1 MSTAIDIRKKF
12 FSQIRRANIR
22 DDFDQIS
29 KFIIKQHASMW
40 LVGGQIRDY
49 YLQASKPTTDIDLVT
64 NCDVQRLF
72 IYLKTNY
79 SSEYI
84 KFFKKYHTISLTL
97 DEVKI
102 DIAQLRSEEYS
113 RNSLSPKIAFINNIV
128 DDLHRRDFTMNSIAI
143 NLLNTNI
150 NDIYDP
156 FNGIKAIKE
165 KRLRV
170 IHGQSYINDP
180 TRIFRAARYMS
191 RLKLTISQ
199 NEEKMIKEAVDYI
212 SALSQYSIAKEIQ
225 QIQEDTNPKT
235 AIQLLNSWGYY
246 LNG

>member
-84 KFFKKYHTISLTL
+84 KFFKKYHTISLTI

-113 RNSLSPKIAFINNIV
+113 RNSLSPKIAFINNID

>member
-150 NDIYDP
+150 NDIDDP
-156 FNGIKAIKE
+156 FNGIIAIKYNW
-165 KRLRV
+165 LRV
-170 IHGQSYINDP
+170 IHGRFYINDP
-180 TRIFRAARYMS
+180 SRISRAARYMS
-191 RLKLTISQ
+191 R
-199 NEEKMIKEAVDYI
+199 IK
-212 SALSQYSIAKEIQ
+212 
-225 QIQEDTNPKT
+225 
-235 AIQLLNSWGYY
+235 
-246 LNG
+246 

>member
-12 FSQIRRANIR
+12 FSQIRRANIK
-22 DDFDQIS
+22 DDFEQIS
-29 KFIIKQHASMW
+29 KFIIKNDTSMW
-40 LVGGQIRDY
+40 LVGGQVRDY

-64 NCDVQRLF
+64 DCDVQRLF
-72 IYLKTNY
+72 TYLKTKY

-84 KFFKKYHTISLTL
+84 KFFKKYHTISLTI
-97 DEVKI
+97 DEVNI
-102 DIAQLRSEEYS
+102 DIAQLRSEEFS
-113 RNSLSPKIAFINNIV
+113 RNSLSPNITFINNII

-143 NLLNTNI
+143 NLLNASI
-150 NDIYDP
+150 NEIFDP

-170 IHGQSYINDP
+170 IHRQSYINDP

-199 NEEKMIKEAVDYI
+199 DEEKSIKEAVDYI
-212 SALSQYSIAKEIQ
+212 SGLSQYSIAKEIQ
-225 QIQEDTNPKT
+225 LIQEDTNPKT

>member
-102 DIAQLRSEEYS
+102 DIAQLRSEEFS
-113 RNSLSPKIAFINNIV
+113 RNSLSPNITFINNII

-170 IHGQSYINDP
+170 IHGRSYINDP